1 MHPSNPAVTT
11 TRPHKWLELN
21 ALCQA
26 LFKILYS
33 DLHIEGET
41 VAGGLDSGSFSS
53 GHVAELFSRESK
65 KDAHPKEKQSCKD
78 EVFGN
83 EFSLTSPFAKT
94 LPGSVVPGLV
104 LKPDQGMATDAFWEK
119 KLSDDR
125 TFLAWLVVPSSL
137 L

>member
-1 MHPSNPAVTT
+1 MHPSHPAVTT

-26 LFKILYS
+26 LFKILHS
-33 DLHIEGET
+33 DLDIEGDAF
-41 VAGGLDSGSFSS
+41 AGFESGNFSS
-53 GHVAELFSRESK
+53 GHVGEPFNSESK
-65 KDAHPKEKQSCKD
+65 KDARPKEKQSCKD
-78 EVFGN
+78 EVFGC

-94 LPGSVVPGLV
+94 LPGGSVPGLV
-104 LKPDQGMATDAFWEK
+104 LKPHHGIVTDAFWER

-125 TFLAWLVVPSSL
+125 TFFAWPVVPSSL